1 MRTKYKIKSKFPE
14 ALDFFLQLMLGLSMV
29 AVFVATFSLASSI
42 TNLFGGILVN
52 GMIFLISLKL
62 PSVMLKE

>member
-1 MRTKYKIKSKFPE
+1 
-14 ALDFFLQLMLGLSMV
+14 MV